1 MPEKGSPPKYEVIRQ
16 TLAESIVSG
25 QYPPGHRLPSESGLV
40 KTFDAS
46 RPTVNRALRE
56 LQLAGLIERRAGSG
70 SYVRADAAARG
81 YTFGLLIPELGRTE
95 IFEPICRGMAEAQ
108 HGSQHVLLWGSSLGD
123 EANIEQ
129 QASQAC
135 RQLVAKRVS
144 GVFFAPL
151 ELTPQRDVI
160 NRAVAE
166 ALDRAGIPVVLLDRD
181 LVSSPER
188 SRYDLVGIDNRRA
201 GYTITRH
208 LIRRGCRRPVFVG
221 RPGSAPTVDA
231 RAAGYQEAFEA
242 ANLDGTGHICRIEPD
257 DRAQVKD
264 ILMRLRPDGFVC
276 ANDFT
281 AARPT
286 ADPDGSARQRSGQS
300 AHGGH

>member
-1 MPEKGSPPKYEVIRQ
+1 
-16 TLAESIVSG
+16 
-25 QYPPGHRLPSESGLV
+25 
-40 KTFDAS
+40 
-46 RPTVNRALRE
+46 
-56 LQLAGLIERRAGSG
+56 
-70 SYVRADAAARG
+70 
-81 YTFGLLIPELGRTE
+81 
-95 IFEPICRGMAEAQ
+95 MAEAQ

-123 EANIEQ
+123 EANIEE

-181 LVSSPER
+181 LVSYPER
-188 SRYDLVGIDNRRA
+188 SHYDLVGIDNRRA

-208 LIRRGCRRPVFVG
+208 VIRRGCRRPVFVG

-231 RAAGYQEAFEA
+231 RAAGYQEAVAA
-242 ANLDGTGHICRIEPD
+242 ANLEEAGHICRIEPD

-281 AARPT
+281 AARLLRTLTELRVGVPDKVRMVGIDDVKYASLLSVPLTTIHQPCSRMGAAAISAMLDRLREPT
-286 ADPDGSARQRSGQS
+286 LPARDILLNFDLVVRSSCG
-300 AHGGH
+300 APKRERNEMGKRLTAVL